1 MSTIGL
7 PETFRF
13 AVFNQTG
20 ISISN
25 APTGLPTCS
34 GRRVRFDS
42 NGNLSYEGSVFTFFS
57 TAQASIGANSYVTGS
72 TLSNTA
78 STWLAGE
85 FIFSAFASGNA
96 SGNLVLYLEE
106 SPDAGTT
113 WPSPASANGQGG
125 GMIVAVLGYA
135 SVANAASTASTTRVV
150 NFDV

>member
-1 MSTIGL
+1 MVFPRLSD
-7 PETFRF
+7 F

-20 ISISN
+20 ITVSD
-25 APTGLPTCS
+25 APVGRPTAS
-34 GRRVRFDS
+34 GRRVRFDT
-42 NGNLSYEGSVFTFFS
+42 NGNLSYEADVFTFFS
-57 TAQASIGANSYVTGS
+57 MTSTLGANAYVTGS

-113 WPSPASANGQGG
+113 WPSPASANGPGG
-125 GMIVAVLGYA
+125 GMIVAVLGYG
-135 SVANAASTASTTRVV
+135 SVANVASTASTTRVI
-150 NFDV
+150 NFDL